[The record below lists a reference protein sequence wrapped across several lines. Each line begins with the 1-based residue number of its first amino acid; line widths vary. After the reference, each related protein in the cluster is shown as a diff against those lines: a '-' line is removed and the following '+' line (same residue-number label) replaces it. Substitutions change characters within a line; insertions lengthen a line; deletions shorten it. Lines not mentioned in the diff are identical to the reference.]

1 MVELDEGAST
11 VAISERVG
19 DSVKK
24 IVVVKDE
31 IIPWHD
37 ENGILY
43 VGIQQ
48 FLLDEHAMDI

>member
-48 FLLDEHAMDI
+48 FLLDERAMDI